1 MSKYRGFDILPGSY
15 TGWDAVTEGYDASF
29 EDGMWR
35 SNGHLFNAA
44 TEAEVKR
51 LVDEHLE
58 EQDYER
64 VECEVCG
71 GSGRVTE
78 QATHSVDSGTKWQR
92 TFTEQISTECDACQ
106 GFGSII
112 VDEVKG

>member
-15 TGWDAVTEGYDASF
+15 TGWDAVEEGCDASF

-35 SNGHLFNAA
+35 NSGHCFNAS
-44 TEAEVKR
+44 TESEVKG

-71 GSGRVTE
+71 GAGDLTVDASHT
-78 QATHSVDSGTKWQR
+78 VDSGTKWQR
-92 TFTEQISTECDACQ
+92 TFPDHVTIECDACQ

-112 VDEVKG
+112 VDEVQG

>member
-15 TGWDAVTEGYDASF
+15 TGWDAVSEGYDASF

-58 EQDYER
+58 EQGYER

-71 GSGRVTE
+71 RSGRVTPR
-78 QATHSVDSGTKWQR
+78 S
-92 TFTEQISTECDACQ
+92 FTSFRKIGHTNLLNFAETLIGGHHLHNLNALHL
-106 GFGSII
+106 
-112 VDEVKG
+112 